1 MSNNQDFILTV
12 KRLTKLAPIR
22 KSTKV
27 QPILSDVSFSASA
40 GEFLSILGVSG
51 SGKSTLLKCLSGLS
65 DFSKGD
71 ITIFNKNI
79 KHISKNKLA
88 LLRRTKVSFIFQ
100 DYNLIPALPAFD
112 NIVLPLLLSHQ
123 KIDRQKVNHL
133 MRRLNFNSSLSRFP
147 KSLSGGE
154 QQKVAIA
161 RALLTHSSL
170 IFADEPTGA
179 LDSTSRQLV
188 FSELQN
194 LASSGACVVMVT
206 HDIELAS
213 KTDRSLI
220 LRDGKII
227 HEYLRPSENELLS
240 ALHEGE

>member
-22 KSTKV
+22 KGTKI

-71 ITIFNKNI
+71 INIFNKNI

-88 LLRRTKVSFIFQ
+88 LLRRTKISFIFQ

-133 MRRLNFNSSLSRFP
+133 MRRLNFSSSLSRFP

-206 HDIELAS
+206 HDIESAS